1 MPKFSI
7 EYSAERELTQIEQD
21 RVVSKIKSTIKQEKR
36 IKFLKQF
43 ALLSMQ
49 EQEEVMQEINKRR

>member
-21 RVVSKIKSTIKQEKR
+21 RVVSRIKSTIKQEQR

-49 EQEEVMQEINKRR
+49 EQEEVMQKINERR